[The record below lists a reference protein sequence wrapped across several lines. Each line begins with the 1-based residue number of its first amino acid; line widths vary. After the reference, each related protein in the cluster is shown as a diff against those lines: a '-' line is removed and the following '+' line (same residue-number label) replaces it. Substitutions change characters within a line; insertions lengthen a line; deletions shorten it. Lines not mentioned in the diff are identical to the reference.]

1 MRKLIIT
8 PKKLHRE
15 NDNINGPTVIKV
27 PKWINDPLGRYY
39 MYFAHH
45 RGSYIKLAY
54 SNNLLGTWNIYQKGV
69 LDINQINGIDH
80 IASPEIYFK
89 NNKIVMIYHSVYD
102 KESQLSSSA
111 ISDDGINFIPDQE
124 KFALFYFRRFVY
136 KGKVFGVAKNNSKYG
151 CIYKLINGKY
161 QILNPRFIF
170 NMRHCSILVRKNLVY
185 CYYTKIGDCPER
197 VMKCKIN
204 MSTLKPYCIS
214 EVFRPLCGWEGS
226 EEPIKKSKF
235 DMVEKKVHQIRD
247 PYVYR
252 ESKINYIFYTVQGE
266 NGISVFIEK

>member
-1 MRKLIIT
+1 MRKLIII

-45 RGSYIKLAY
+45 RGSHIKLAY

-111 ISDDGINFIPDQE
+111 ISDDGINFIPYQE
-124 KFALFYFRRFVY
+124 DLSFMLT
-136 KGKVFGVAKNNSKYG
+136 
-151 CIYKLINGKY
+151 L
-161 QILNPRFIF
+161 
-170 NMRHCSILVRKNLVY
+170 CSI
-185 CYYTKIGDCPER
+185 
-197 VMKCKIN
+197 
-204 MSTLKPYCIS
+204 
-214 EVFRPLCGWEGS
+214 
-226 EEPIKKSKF
+226 
-235 DMVEKKVHQIRD
+235 
-247 PYVYR
+247 
-252 ESKINYIFYTVQGE
+252 
-266 NGISVFIEK
+266 

>member
-1 MRKLIIT
+1 MRKLIII

-27 PKWINDPLGRYY
+27 PKWINDPLGKYY

-45 RGSYIKLAY
+45 RGSHIKLAY

-124 KFALFYFRRFVY
+124 KFALFYFRLFEY
-136 KGKVFGVAKNNSKYG
+136 ASL
-151 CIYKLINGKY
+151 IY
-161 QILNPRFIF
+161 
-170 NMRHCSILVRKNLVY
+170 
-185 CYYTKIGDCPER
+185 E
-197 VMKCKIN
+197 
-204 MSTLKPYCIS
+204 
-214 EVFRPLCGWEGS
+214 PL
-226 EEPIKKSKF
+226 
-235 DMVEKKVHQIRD
+235 
-247 PYVYR
+247 
-252 ESKINYIFYTVQGE
+252 
-266 NGISVFIEK
+266 